1 MQEHLK
7 KRLKDR
13 QAGGH
18 ANNKLNSPP
27 ASPHKVVNSSNATI
41 QNGNGK
47 GQPGAGA
54 LKQKQIG
61 KTKGAAEPEVA
72 GRLGKG
78 KKKTQNRTKPCQT
91 NCKFIA
97 EQFLEK
103 KWIGSCLG
111 LLRVRKSLT

>member
-78 KKKTQNRTKPCQT
+78 KKKPKTEPNQAKQTVSSLQNNFWKR
-91 NCKFIA
+91 NG
-97 EQFLEK
+97 LVVV
-103 KWIGSCLG
+103 LG
-111 LLRVRKSLT
+111 Y